1 MNRGIVIGVGAL
13 VLSVAGYGYWRYSRF
28 DRLATRAATTTV
40 TSDEWSILRDH
51 PDDPRVI
58 DAAEVDLKNADESG
72 CEKVTTIADRAGP
85 VLEKHPP
92 KDEASL
98 AIVANLIATC
108 ADPRAAKWTT
118 HTPEEIV
125 HALHKD
131 LATAIKWPKDVLP
144 DALLRMAPKVN
155 QEVVDLIVAS
165 LKAEESNADSL
176 VAAGFPESGEKLVGP
191 TENVIRRHAGTDMR
205 VTSAL
210 RSWLTLQKEI
220 DANEAKAFTRA
231 LKWAPDVSLDDAM
244 AEPIAKSIEVP
255 EVDALCRALVVLPV
269 EADIM
274 RKHGTGPNVDACTS
288 DAQQMA
294 PALQM
299 LLDSATAARAF
310 EDEKGADAKTKRD
323 AWEDAQAEAVA
334 KLGPIA
340 ARAAREGL
348 KNNARTTRRVSAR
361 TFVKLDRPG
370 YLNVMNER
378 LHAKTANGDDA
389 RLLVE
394 LTMKT
399 GGFVAEPILATY
411 YAEDVEASKGTTKL
425 LKATKP
431 DQWVP
436 ALFAD
441 ISVQTANHPAVIGGF
456 MQALV
461 ETPGAAAQASQQL
474 ATALTKAGR
483 SESVFWLTKVLALRC
498 LKARGKF
505 EDASLVEK
513 FTKDKTKYPVI
524 KLRNEQFT
532 GEIVEESRKQETI
545 GDLATATLNQLKL
558 RGGVGSAKVSA
569 EKPPPPVPSA
579 TADQGH

>member
-1 MNRGIVIGVGAL
+1 MLA
-13 VLSVAGYGYWRYSRF
+13 SAGYGYFRYSRF
-28 DRLATRAATTTV
+28 DRLATRASTTTV
-40 TSDEWSILRDH
+40 TSDDWTILRDH

-58 DAAEVDLKNADESG
+58 DAAEVELKNASDEEG
-72 CEKVTTIADRAGP
+72 CDRVGTIADRAGT

-92 KDEASL
+92 KDEGSL
-98 AIVANLIATC
+98 AIVAELVASC
-108 ADPRAAKWTT
+108 ADPRPVKWTT
-118 HTPEEIV
+118 RPIEDV
-125 HALHKD
+125 VRQLRKD
-131 LATAIKWPKDVLP
+131 YANAIKRPKDVLP
-144 DALLRMAPKVN
+144 DALLRTQPRVS
-155 QEVVDLIVAS
+155 QELIDVVVS
-165 LKAEESNADSL
+165 SVKAEQSTADVL
-176 VAAGFPESGEKLVGP
+176 LAAGFPENGEKLVGP

-210 RSWLTLQKEI
+210 RSWLTAQKSI
-220 DANEAKAFTRA
+220 DANEAKAFLRA
-231 LKWAPDVSLDDAM
+231 LKFAPDMTLDDAV
-244 AEPIAKSIEVP
+244 AEPIAKSIDVKEVQ
-255 EVDALCRALVVLPV
+255 ELCRSLVVLPV
-269 EADIM
+269 EAEIM
-274 RKHGTGPNVDACTS
+274 RKHGTGAEIDACTA

-299 LLDSATAARAF
+299 LLDAAVAARQF
-310 EDEKGADAKTKRD
+310 EDEKGNDAKAKRD

-361 TFVKLDRPG
+361 TFVKVDRPG
-370 YLNVMNER
+370 YLNVQSER
-378 LHAKTANGDDA
+378 LHAHTASGDDA

-394 LTMKT
+394 LMQKT
-399 GGFVAEPILATY
+399 GPFMAEAVLATY

-425 LKATKP
+425 LKSTKP
-431 DQWVP
+431 EQWVP

-441 ISVQTANHPAVIGGF
+441 VSVVTANHPAVLGSYI
-456 MQALV
+456 QVLV
-461 ETPGAAAQASQQL
+461 ETPGAAVYAADQLNQAL
-474 ATALTKAGR
+474 VKAGR
-483 SESVFWLTKVLALRC
+483 SESVFWLTKVLALRA

-505 EDASLVEK
+505 EDVALVEK

-545 GDLATATLNQLKL
+545 GDLANATLVQLKA
-558 RGGVGSAKVSA
+558 RGGMAPSAKPSA
-569 EKPPPPVPSA
+569 AAPTPSA